1 MELIKVI
8 IIGVVISILTI
19 FFKQIKPEYSLI
31 CLIIGSVILIFY
43 IINAIT
49 PIFSYFN
56 EIVIKTGIDN
66 EMFKTLLKIIGVGYL
81 IEFSASICIDSGNAS
96 IADKIV
102 LAGKLLIFLL
112 SLPIITSLFDMIMEL
127 IK

>member
-1 MELIKVI
+1 MDLIKI
-8 IIGVVISILTI
+8 IILGVIISILTI
-19 FFKQIKPEYSLI
+19 FFKQIKPEFSLMF
-31 CLIIGSVILIFY
+31 LIVGSLILIFY

-49 PIFSYFN
+49 PIFGYFT
-56 EIVIKTGIDN
+56 EIVNKTGINND
-66 EMFKTLLKIIGVGYL
+66 MFKTLLKIIGVGYL
-81 IEFSASICIDSGNAS
+81 VEFSASICIDSGNSS

-112 SLPIITSLFDMIMEL
+112 SMPIITSLFDMILEL

>member
-1 MELIKVI
+1 MDLIKVI
-8 IIGVVISILTI
+8 VIGVVISLLTI
-19 FFKQIKPEYSLI
+19 FFKQVKPEYSLI
-31 CLIIGSVILIFY
+31 CIIVGSLILIFY

-49 PIFSYFN
+49 PIFGYFG
-56 EIVIKTGIDN
+56 EIVNKTGIDK

-81 IEFSASICIDSGNAS
+81 IEFSASICIDSGNTS
-96 IADKIV
+96 IADKIT

-112 SLPIITSLFDMIMEL
+112 SMPIITSLFNMIMDL

>member
-1 MELIKVI
+1 MDLIKVI
-8 IIGVVISILTI
+8 VLGVIISILTI
-19 FFKQIKPEYSLI
+19 FFKQIKPEYSLVF
-31 CLIIGSVILIFY
+31 LIIGSLILIFY

-49 PIFSYFN
+49 PIFSYFT
-56 EIVIKTGIDN
+56 EIVNKTGIDN
-66 EMFKTLLKIIGVGYL
+66 DMFKTLLKIIGVGYL
-81 IEFSASICIDSGNAS
+81 IEFSASICIDSGNTS

-112 SLPIITSLFDMIMEL
+112 SMPIITSLFDMIMEL